1 MKIRT
6 LLFAVIALLAA
17 STAQAQQ
24 RRITGRVAAV
34 DGGAPLSSASITIV
48 GSTTGTYT
56 NEQGQFSIPAPATT
70 VTLRVRRIGYQQRN
84 VVVPVAQNELLVTLV
99 KDVLQLEAQVVTGT
113 STAVSSLNAA
123 NAVSTVTAEAL
134 TRVASPTIDNALQ
147 GKIAGAV
154 ISSNSGAP
162 GGGTQ
167 VQLRGV
173 SSILGAY
180 SPLYVVDGVIV
191 NNGTINGGLNVI
203 TNALA
208 RRQPGQPL
216 LVSGSVGEP
225 HRRPQPEQHRE
236 HPGAEGPLGVVDLRI
251 EGHERRH
258 RHHDEAGH
266 RWSARRRRDPARR
279 PILAGQQARFALLRL
294 GRRVRRLGEHQPR
307 PERRDG
313 LRRVD
318 RGDRRSATTTRRS
331 STRTTTSRTSRWPR
345 SAAARRAARTT
356 SCLVW

>member
-6 LLFAVIALLAA
+6 LLFAVVALLAA
-17 STAQAQQ
+17 SSAQAQQ
-24 RRITGRVAAV
+24 RRITGRVATV

-56 NEQGQFSIPAPATT
+56 NEQGQFSIAAPATT

-84 VVVPVAQNELLVTLV
+84 VVVPVAQNDLLVTLV

-134 TRVASPTIDNALQ
+134 TRVAAPTIDNALQ
-147 GKIAGAV
+147 GKIAGAM

-191 NNGTINGGLNVI
+191 NNSTINGGLNVI
-203 TNALA
+203 TNASRGGNLGNMSSS
-208 RRQPGQPL
+208 QDQ
-216 LVSGSVGEP
+216 SVNRIADLNPNDIESI
-225 HRRPQPEQHRE
+225 QVLK
-236 HPGAEGPLGVVDLRI
+236 GP
-251 EGHERRH
+251 
-258 RHHDEAGH
+258 
-266 RWSARRRRDPARR
+266 SA
-279 PILAGQQARFALLRL
+279 
-294 GRRVRRLGEHQPR
+294 
-307 PERRDG
+307 
-313 LRRVD
+313 
-318 RGDRRSATTTRRS
+318 S
-331 STRTTTSRTSRWPR
+331 SI
-345 SAAARRAARTT
+345 
-356 SCLVW
+356 